1 MKKSIKD
8 INVKNK
14 KVLLRVD
21 FNVPLDAEGNI
32 LNDNRIM
39 ESLATINYLIDNEAK
54 LIICSHLGRPNGKI
68 DKKYSLAPVA
78 NRLASLV
85 KTKVYF
91 ANDTVGKDAIKKA
104 NALQPGEIL
113 VLENLRFT
121 KKEENND
128 PEFCKKLASL
138 ADIYVND
145 AFGTCHRQHA
155 SVYGVAKL
163 LPNAVG
169 LLVNK

>member
-91 ANDTVGKDAIKKA
+91 AN
-104 NALQPGEIL
+104 
-113 VLENLRFT
+113 
-121 KKEENND
+121 
-128 PEFCKKLASL
+128 
-138 ADIYVND
+138 Y
-145 AFGTCHRQHA
+145 
-155 SVYGVAKL
+155 
-163 LPNAVG
+163 
-169 LLVNK
+169 